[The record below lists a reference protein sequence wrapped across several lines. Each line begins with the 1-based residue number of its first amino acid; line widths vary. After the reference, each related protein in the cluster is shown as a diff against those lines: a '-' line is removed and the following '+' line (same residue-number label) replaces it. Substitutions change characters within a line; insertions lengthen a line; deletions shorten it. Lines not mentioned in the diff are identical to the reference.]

1 MAFWKQHKNAIYKL
15 VIADNCMKE
24 NESAIMFVQQ
34 QIIKLL
40 LFYIQ
45 QLMPVLFYSY
55 LDACLPKANLFHL

>member
-1 MAFWKQHKNAIYKL
+1 
-15 VIADNCMKE
+15 MKE